1 MLSPQAWLQGSSTR
15 IHPGGGGRNG
25 DLILQR
31 IRGSSF
37 LLSSQVARQQAP
49 FIHQVLKPDHASY
62 VAKEKLRDFVTVCLN
77 DQGSDINVDL
87 CEQLCASD
95 GSFCDSSVVVLFL
108 ELDLGLKKDGL
119 LSSDGSSLEAL
130 LKGESLDK
138 RAAADL
144 RGSEEES
151 NQSDYT
157 GSLNPAS
164 RIRKVLFLFFCF
176 LSTEFPLKLC
186 GVSEKFRKP
195 NVLSSEQ
202 RILEPDDFLDDLDD
216 EDYEEDTPKRRGKG
230 KGKVKLLWPH
240 LTDVFFYILFIP
252 ACLLTPEVSTGT
264 RSGQQQEEAGH
275 SSSGGQRQALR
286 L

>member
-1 MLSPQAWLQGSSTR
+1 MVKLLWFVVGEFFLHQLTSIRGLKWGQVSAIWTDVLSPQVWLQGSSTR

-37 LLSSQVARQQAP
+37 LLSNQVARQQAP
-49 FIHQVLKPDHASY
+49 FIHHVLKPDHGFC
-62 VAKEKLRDFVTVCLN
+62 VPKEKLQNFFTVFLN
-77 DQGSDINVDL
+77 EKGSDINVDL
-87 CEQLCASD
+87 CERLCASD
-95 GSFCDSSVVVLFL
+95 GSFCDTFFLFL

-144 RGSEEES
+144 RGSEEEL

-157 GSLNPAS
+157 ANLNPTS
-164 RIRKVLFLFFCF
+164 RIRKVFFIFCF
-176 LSTEFPLKLC
+176 LSTDFPFKSLRC
-186 GVSEKFRKP
+186 FRSEKFLTSH
-195 NVLSSEQ
+195 VLSSEQ

-230 KGKVKLLWPH
+230 KGKVKLLRTH
-240 LTDVFFYILFIP
+240 
-252 ACLLTPEVSTGT
+252 
-264 RSGQQQEEAGH
+264 
-275 SSSGGQRQALR
+275 
-286 L
+286 